1 MGELYLQVPN
11 LASEVLLRMT
21 GGGAISPKYFRAI
34 RLEITDKVRYY
45 GWKIRE
51 GEALK
56 KGYNEKQEMI
66 LSQRQKEAVTV
77 GQASYY
83 GWIFLQA
90 RYYGWTFFWTGVLR
104 RG

>member
-1 MGELYLQVPN
+1 
-11 LASEVLLRMT
+11 MT

-83 GWIFLQA
+83 GWNFLQA